1 MFSFGYNEAMHARAL
16 YAREQERLAMARQSS
31 KKPKTEAAQAT
42 ESIATNSQTSTS
54 KAASSSSEETPQK
67 KAKASGA
74 SAKSSSSTSAK
85 TAKSS
90 GKSSPKPA
98 AKKTSSS
105 KAAPKKAAAKAQ
117 EKPSADAAL
126 TAVADAEAASTA
138 AQEKAKPAQKPQAKG
153 AKATTGSKTKAKAKK
168 PAAKAT
174 GATTPAKAKASNGTD
189 EAKKTAVAAAADS
202 PAATTTA
209 AAATDDAGKNAK
221 PAPKATNVAAK
232 KAHDAS
238 KSEAATSPAAAAAKQ
253 PEETVAP
260 DSLTEAAANDS
271 TSAVAPETA
280 TDTAE
285 APETA
290 ATSTAAPMP
299 TVPAATAPEGAPN
312 NLRTMPPIAYGQVK
326 PLQKKRSRKG
336 AIAAIVVIAAVVIA
350 AVVAAPKIIE
360 SMRPDQMLPSTAGP
374 VTTLTT
380 KRVSEDLEN
389 ADIPLPDLS
398 AYSYILTDDLI
409 GPRFSLPDIEDMV
422 QTVSGSNPV
431 YSQKITTKATY
442 NNKGIRIIVPISM
455 VYTYNESGQ
464 TWVHDEPVLGTPETT
479 PLSAASYEAVLAD
492 IDLIIRDYDDADYK
506 ALFRTAE
513 VTSHTSNLTKDGGTI
528 AVGLYAQTESH
539 TASSTATVELTWD
552 NAKGWVAAIT
562 EVSTPERAERNLKEE
577 ILAKEEEEK
586 AKKEEEEYANEERPQ
601 YYIECSSN
609 DVVEFNGKMT
619 KAGNGYLL
627 TLNDPLRLTLD
638 GKLCYVYTVQ
648 LNFGEYEEYSAWK
661 PEDIDPAALVG
672 SNQGFAG
679 TLSLTSA
686 GNQAVKD
693 AAAKDRDH
701 ASEKG
706 APLVAMQVIEV

>member
-1 MFSFGYNEAMHARAL
+1 
-16 YAREQERLAMARQSS
+16 MARQSS

-42 ESIATNSQTSTS
+42 ESIATNSQTSTG
-54 KAASSSSEETPQK
+54 KATSSSPEKAPQK

-85 TAKSS
+85 TAKSG

-98 AKKTSSS
+98 AKKTSGG

-138 AQEKAKPAQKPQAKG
+138 AQEKAKPAQKPQTKG

-189 EAKKTAVAAAADS
+189 DAKKTAVA
-202 PAATTTA
+202 AATTTA

-221 PAPKATNVAAK
+221 PAPKATNVATK
-232 KAHDAS
+232 KAHGAS

-260 DSLTEAAANDS
+260 DSLTKAAANDS
-271 TSAVAPETA
+271 TSVVAPETA

-299 TVPAATAPEGAPN
+299 TVPAATAPESAPN

-374 VTTLTT
+374 VTVLTT
-380 KRVSEDLEN
+380 MRVSEDLEN

-409 GPRFSLPDIEDMV
+409 GPRFSTPDIEDMV

-552 NAKGWVAAIT
+552 NAKGWVATIT

-601 YYIECSSN
+601 YHIECSSN

-648 LNFGEYEEYSAWK
+648 LNFGEYEAYSVYK
-661 PEDIDPAALVG
+661 PEDIDPTALVG

-686 GNQAVKD
+686 GSQAVKD

-706 APLVAMQVIEV
+706 APLVAMQVIEA